1 MKNLGSLFIAYMIV
15 WAVFFVYQVTIS
27 QRLSQL
33 RDELEQ
39 LKARL
44 GRK

>member
-1 MKNLGSLFIAYMIV
+1 MKNFGSLFVAYMIV
-15 WAVFFVYQVTIS
+15 WAVFFVYEVTIS
-27 QRLSQL
+27 RRLSQL
-33 RDELEQ
+33 LDELEQ